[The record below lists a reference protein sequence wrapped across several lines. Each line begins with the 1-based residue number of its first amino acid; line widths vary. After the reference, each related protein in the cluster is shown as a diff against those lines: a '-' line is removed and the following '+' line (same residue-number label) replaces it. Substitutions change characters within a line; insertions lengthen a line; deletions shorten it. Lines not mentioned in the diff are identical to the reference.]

1 MREVTH
7 TKKSTDIRILAI
19 GNKSQGWQKSK
30 DEAIKEIEQVGNQ
43 NSPYYV
49 KGENNFKIFIHVIND
64 PKRGSYLRT
73 DPDKTTKN
81 NLMNLPDL

>member
-1 MREVTH
+1 
-7 TKKSTDIRILAI
+7 
-19 GNKSQGWQKSK
+19 
-30 DEAIKEIEQVGNQ
+30 VGNQ